1 MDNKIEIYEKR
12 LFELID
18 NLKREIANKD
28 MKYTI
33 TFREIL
39 NVVCYLSFTEKYTSN
54 NDTFIWIKE

>member
-39 NVVCYLSFTEKYTSN
+39 NVVGYLSFTEKYTSN
-54 NDTFIWIKE
+54 NDTFIRIKE

>member
-18 NLKREIANKD
+18 SLKEEVTNKD
-28 MKYTI
+28 TL

-39 NVVCYLSFTEKYTSN
+39 NVVGYLSLTEKYNSN
-54 NDTFIWIKE
+54 SNTFVWITE

>member
-39 NVVCYLSFTEKYTSN
+39 NVVGYL
-54 NDTFIWIKE
+54 